1 MVPEPQNGSIKGV
14 SPFQFAKRTKLAAN
28 VSLIGASPCAIRYP
42 LRFSPE
48 PDVSMVSRT
57 LSLRIATSTGY
68 FAPLSFNHPF
78 HYAF

>member
-48 PDVSMVSRT
+48 PT
-57 LSLRIATSTGY
+57 Y
-68 FAPLSFNHPF
+68 QW
-78 HYAF
+78 

>member
-14 SPFQFAKRTKLAAN
+14 SPFQFAKRTKLAN

-42 LRFSPE
+42 LRFSPN
-48 PDVSMVSRT
+48 DVSMVSRT

-78 HYAF
+78 SL